1 MTSCAAHILLL
12 AHAPLASALREAA
25 LHVFPD
31 CAPFLHALDVPANE
45 APEVTLAHARALL
58 DAATAPTHGTAC
70 APLLVMTDVLGA
82 TPSNVAQRL
91 LGLLPQPDAA
101 CLLTGANLPMLLRA
115 LGYRHLAGVPPQPWA
130 QMAIEGAQRG
140 ITLVTAP
147 PLAGAE

>member
-1 MTSCAAHILLL
+1 MTSRAAHILLL

-31 CAPFLHALDVPANE
+31 CAPCLHALDVPASQ
-45 APEVTLAHARALL
+45 APEATLAHARALL
-58 DAATAPTHGTAC
+58 AAAAPDAACT
-70 APLLVMTDVLGA
+70 PLLVMTDVLGA

-91 LGLLPQPDAA
+91 LALLPRPDAA

-115 LGYRHLAGVPPQPWA
+115 LGYRHLAAIPPQPWA
-130 QMAIEGAQRG
+130 QMAVEGAQRG

-147 PLAGAE
+147 PPPDTA